1 MKRSLVTLLFVAV
14 VLVATSGCATTAST
28 RTRTTAATLA
38 NERGA
43 SAALVADLQRG
54 ERLSLANIEELA
66 VLKVPDDATLAYL
79 RNTEAT
85 YQLTTGQVVRL
96 REVGVS
102 DRVIDYLLATPNR
115 VAVRPRGYYRGQMGW
130 RGHGNHI
137 RSGFGARGFGGRS
150 FGSSHYGGRH

>member
-1 MKRSLVTLLFVAV
+1 MKRSLATLLFVAV

-66 VLKVPDDATLAYL
+66 VLKVPEDTTLDYL
-79 RNTEAT
+79 RATDAT
-85 YQLTTGQVVRL
+85 YQLTTGQIVRL

-102 DRVIDYLLATPNR
+102 DRVVDYLLTTPNR
-115 VAVRPRGYYRGQMGW
+115 VAVRPRGYCYRGQIGG
-130 RGHGNHI
+130 RGYGHRI
-137 RSGFGARGFGGRS
+137 KSGFGGRG
-150 FGSSHYGGRH
+150 FGSPHRGGRH